1 MFQHDSESGC
11 ACILLKGVSVLGW
24 LPVVR
29 KYRTRSIVSSML
41 TFGEYLE
48 LMHGVVEVDYT

>member
-11 ACILLKGVSVLGW
+11 ACILLKGVSLLGY

-29 KYRTRSIVSSML
+29 KYQTRSIVPSML
-41 TFGEYLE
+41 TLGEDLK
-48 LMHGVVEVDYT
+48 LMHGVVKVDYT

>member
-1 MFQHDSESGC
+1 MLQHDSESGC
-11 ACILLKGVSVLGW
+11 ACILLKGVSLLGC

-29 KYRTRSIVSSML
+29 KYRTRSIVPSML
-41 TFGEYLE
+41 TLGEYLE